1 LALGGGS
8 GLPIQAGVEA
18 LHEHYSVSIQELD
31 NGVLFLIV
39 SGEVREEDIDPFFET
54 FQPMLE
60 ERTPARILVDGS
72 QLGETGRRVRWEL
85 VKRMRANKPLIDR
98 TAIFG
103 LPPRLETV
111 LWILFSL
118 SGRSNIR
125 TFLWR
130 HEAEA
135 WLAGKPLF

>member
-1 LALGGGS
+1 M
-8 GLPIQAGVEA
+8 EA
-18 LHEHYSVSIQELD
+18 LHDNYTVSIQELD
-31 NGVLFLIV
+31 DAVLFLTV
-39 SGEVREEDIDPFFET
+39 GGAVREEDIDPFFET
-54 FQPMLE
+54 FQPLLE
-60 ERTPARILVDGS
+60 ERTPARILVDAS
-72 QLGETGRRVRWEL
+72 QLGETDKRVRWQL
-85 VKRMRANKPLIDR
+85 VKRMRANKPLIER

-103 LPPRLETV
+103 LSPRLETV

-135 WLAGKPLF
+135 WLADKPLP